1 MSLVRNSNKEKNK
14 IIPRGSDI
22 KPKKEFSIDELD
34 NNDKNNE
41 HHQTFEYIPAVT
53 SIKVDTKIRDKVN
66 TLSLIGYGE
75 NQKEV
80 IENALDSVIN
90 NMSIESKR
98 SFENQYQVLEN
109 KTINLIKKKNI
120 DNHISWQNRLN
131 QNFSR

>member
-1 MSLVRNSNKEKNK
+1 MSLVRNNNKEKNK

-22 KPKKEFSIDELD
+22 KPKKEFSIDELE
-34 NNDKNNE
+34 NNNE
-41 HHQTFEYIPAVT
+41 ETTAHRQIFEYIPDVT

-109 KTINLIKKKNI
+109 KTINLLKKKTNK
-120 DNHISWQNRLN
+120 NNS
-131 QNFSR
+131 

>member
-1 MSLVRNSNKEKNK
+1 MSLVRNNNKERNK
-14 IIPRGSDI
+14 IIPRGNDI
-22 KPKKEFSIDELD
+22 KPQKEFSIDELED
-34 NNDKNNE
+34 NE
-41 HHQTFEYIPAVT
+41 ETEQHQTFKYIPAVT

-90 NMSIESKR
+90 SMSIESKR

-109 KTINLIKKKNI
+109 KTINILKKKN
-120 DNHISWQNRLN
+120 
-131 QNFSR
+131 

>member
-1 MSLVRNSNKEKNK
+1 MSLVTNNNKEKNK
-14 IIPRGSDI
+14 IIPRGDDI
-22 KPKKEFSIDELD
+22 KPKKEFSSDELE
-34 NNDKNNE
+34 NNE
-41 HHQTFEYIPAVT
+41 ETAAQHQVFKYAPAVT

-90 NMSIESKR
+90 NMSIEAKR

-109 KTINLIKKKNI
+109 KTINILKKKNK
-120 DNHISWQNRLN
+120 
-131 QNFSR
+131 

>member
-1 MSLVRNSNKEKNK
+1 MSLVRNNNKEKNK

-22 KPKKEFSIDELD
+22 KPKKEFSIDEL
-34 NNDKNNE
+34 KNNNE
-41 HHQTFEYIPAVT
+41 ETTAHRQIFEYIPAVT

-80 IENALDSVIN
+80 IENALDSLIN

-109 KTINLIKKKNI
+109 KTINLLKKKTNK
-120 DNHISWQNRLN
+120 NNS
-131 QNFSR
+131 

>member
-1 MSLVRNSNKEKNK
+1 MSLVRNNNKEKNK

-22 KPKKEFSIDELD
+22 KPKKEFSIDELE
-34 NNDKNNE
+34 NNNE
-41 HHQTFEYIPAVT
+41 ETTAHRQIFEYIPAVK

-109 KTINLIKKKNI
+109 KTINLLKKKTNK
-120 DNHISWQNRLN
+120 NNS
-131 QNFSR
+131 

>member
-1 MSLVRNSNKEKNK
+1 MSLVRNNNKEKNK

-22 KPKKEFSIDELD
+22 KPKKEFSIDELE
-34 NNDKNNE
+34 NNNE
-41 HHQTFEYIPAVT
+41 ETTAHRQIFEYTPAVT

-109 KTINLIKKKNI
+109 KTINLLKKKTNK
-120 DNHISWQNRLN
+120 NNS
-131 QNFSR
+131 

>member
-1 MSLVRNSNKEKNK
+1 MSLVRNNNKERNK

-22 KPKKEFSIDELD
+22 KPQKEFSIDELE
-34 NNDKNNE
+34 NNNE
-41 HHQTFEYIPAVT
+41 KAAAHHQIFEYIPAVT

-109 KTINLIKKKNI
+109 KTINLLKKKTNK
-120 DNHISWQNRLN
+120 N
-131 QNFSR
+131 

>member
-1 MSLVRNSNKEKNK
+1 MSLVRNNNKEKNK

-22 KPKKEFSIDELD
+22 KPKKEFSIDELE
-34 NNDKNNE
+34 NNNE
-41 HHQTFEYIPAVT
+41 ETITHQIFEYIPAVT

-109 KTINLIKKKNI
+109 KTINLLKKKTNK
-120 DNHISWQNRLN
+120 NNS
-131 QNFSR
+131 

>member
-120 DNHISWQNRLN
+120 DNHIS
-131 QNFSR
+131 

>member
-1 MSLVRNSNKEKNK
+1 MSLVRNNNKERNK

-22 KPKKEFSIDELD
+22 KPQKEFSIDELE
-34 NNDKNNE
+34 NNNE
-41 HHQTFEYIPAVT
+41 KAAAHHQIFEYIPAVT

-109 KTINLIKKKNI
+109 KTINLLKKKTNK
-120 DNHISWQNRLN
+120 NNS
-131 QNFSR
+131 

>member
-1 MSLVRNSNKEKNK
+1 MSLVRNNNKEKNK

-22 KPKKEFSIDELD
+22 KPKKEFSIDELE
-34 NNDKNNE
+34 NNNE
-41 HHQTFEYIPAVT
+41 ETTAHRQILEYIPAVT

-109 KTINLIKKKNI
+109 KTINLLKKKTNK
-120 DNHISWQNRLN
+120 NNS
-131 QNFSR
+131 

>member
-1 MSLVRNSNKEKNK
+1 MSLVRNNNKEKNK

-22 KPKKEFSIDELD
+22 KPKKEFSIDELE
-34 NNDKNNE
+34 NNNE
-41 HHQTFEYIPAVT
+41 ETTAHRQIFEYIPAVK

-109 KTINLIKKKNI
+109 KTINLLKKKTNKY
-120 DNHISWQNRLN
+120 NS
-131 QNFSR
+131 

>member
-1 MSLVRNSNKEKNK
+1 MSLVRNNNKERNK

-22 KPKKEFSIDELD
+22 KPQKEFSIDELE
-34 NNDKNNE
+34 NNNE
-41 HHQTFEYIPAVT
+41 KTAAHHQIFEYIPAVT

-98 SFENQYQVLEN
+98 NFENQYQVLEN
-109 KTINLIKKKNI
+109 KTINLLKKKTNK
-120 DNHISWQNRLN
+120 N
-131 QNFSR
+131 

>member
-1 MSLVRNSNKEKNK
+1 MSLVRNNNKEKNK

-22 KPKKEFSIDELD
+22 KPKKEFSIDEL
-34 NNDKNNE
+34 KNNNE
-41 HHQTFEYIPAVT
+41 ETTAHHQIFEYIPAVT

-109 KTINLIKKKNI
+109 KTINLLKKKTNK
-120 DNHISWQNRLN
+120 NNS
-131 QNFSR
+131 

>member
-1 MSLVRNSNKEKNK
+1 MSLVRNNNKEKNK

-22 KPKKEFSIDELD
+22 KPQKEFSIDELD
-34 NNDKNNE
+34 NNDKNNA

-75 NQKEV
+75 TQKEV

-109 KTINLIKKKNI
+109 RTINLIKKKTI
-120 DNHISWQNRLN
+120 DNYMSWTNRLN
-131 QNFSR
+131 